1 MTEELRKC
9 SRCRCHKT
17 LDNFSVSRLGKQFK
31 TCDKCRER
39 ARKKCEHNR
48 ERNRCKDCGGGSI
61 CEHNRQRC
69 KCKECGGSGIC
80 EHDRQRC
87 KCKECGGASICE
99 HNRIRSTC
107 KECGGSRICEH
118 NRERST
124 CKECDP
130 SGHLANIVRS
140 CVHNALKSKKSKCSI
155 QYLGCQIDEFKKH
168 IEEQFTEGMTWDNY
182 GKWHIDHIIPIKYDN
197 PTFEEVCERLHY
209 KNTQPMW
216 ASENIS
222 KGNRYVGAYSSPS
235 SSSVDVIESS

>member
-17 LDNFSVSRLGKQFK
+17 LDNFSVSRLGKQLK

-39 ARKKCEHNR
+39 ARKNKCEHNR
-48 ERNRCKDCGGGSI
+48 HK
-61 CEHNRQRC
+61 HQ
-69 KCKECGGSGIC
+69 
-80 EHDRQRC
+80 
-87 KCKECGGASICE
+87 CKECGGASICE
-99 HNRIRSTC
+99 HNRIRNQC
-107 KECGGSRICEH
+107 KECGGSSICEH
-118 NRERST
+118 NRIRNH

-130 SGHLANIVRS
+130 SGHLAHIVQSSVR
-140 CVHNALKSKKSKCSI
+140 NALKSEKSKRSI

-168 IEEQFTEGMTWDNY
+168 IEEQFTEGMTWGNY
-182 GKWHIDHIIPIKYDN
+182 GKWHIDHITPIKYDN

-222 KGNRYVGAYSSPS
+222 KGNRYVGAYSSSSSSS
-235 SSSVDVIESS
+235 SSSVEVIESS